1 MQRPSKL
8 NSRMNARTHQ
18 NNRITNR
25 STPTASRRV
34 NSSLVRRKMMKRR
47 VCEIF
52 ILVFVFILFGTG
64 LVAAADKKE
73 ISASATAER
82 SSDGTISSRPAT
94 TAEIEDL
101 EQSWKRFKEV
111 DRKYPGP
118 QIPKNAKLFRVTTVD
133 NNGSITLEN
142 GQRIRLEGMKC
153 SPETPDYLR
162 RLLMGDMDRVVYILS
177 STNNN
182 SPAGAYIWHASLSMM
197 NDPEMKKFITGPSI
211 LL

>member
-1 MQRPSKL
+1 MQRKSL
-8 NSRMNARTHQ
+8 SQ
-18 NNRITNR
+18 NDFFYRL
-25 STPTASRRV
+25 V
-34 NSSLVRRKMMKRR
+34 SLEKNMKRR

-73 ISASATAER
+73 VSASATAER

-101 EQSWKRFKEV
+101 EQSWKRLKEI

-133 NNGSITLEN
+133 NNGSITLED

-162 RLLMGDMDRVVYILS
+162 RLLMGDMDRVVYVLS
-177 STNNN
+177 STSKDN
-182 SPAGAYIWHASLSMM
+182 PAGAYVWHASLSMM
-197 NDPEMKKFITGPSI
+197 NDPEMKK
-211 LL
+211 